1 MKELTCDIFIAGAGA
16 AGMAAALSACAAG
29 ADVLL
34 AEQDAQPG
42 GILNRCIHHG
52 FGLGYFG
59 EDLTGREY
67 AARFRARL
75 AGSAVRLRTG
85 TTVLSIS
92 EDRTALLSSADGL
105 TLVRFRACILAAGSI
120 ERNLSS
126 VPVVGTRPAGVLTAG
141 CLQGMLNCGSHAE
154 IGDRIVILGSG
165 NVGQIMARQLAQSGK
180 TILAMIEQN
189 DHPGGLARNHRE
201 CIAAYHIPLRLHSTV
216 TEIHGTERI
225 SAVTVKDLRSGE
237 TELMECD
244 TMITA
249 LGLLPDRSLVSHL
262 RKDGSFPDWL
272 RLCGNCDLIYD
283 IVDSL
288 TVRAE
293 QTGAEAWESA

>member
-1 MKELTCDIFIAGAGA
+1 
-16 AGMAAALSACAAG
+16 
-29 ADVLL
+29 
-34 AEQDAQPG
+34 
-42 GILNRCIHHG
+42 
-52 FGLGYFG
+52 
-59 EDLTGREY
+59 
-67 AARFRARL
+67 
-75 AGSAVRLRTG
+75 
-85 TTVLSIS
+85 
-92 EDRTALLSSADGL
+92 
-105 TLVRFRACILAAGSI
+105 
-120 ERNLSS
+120 
-126 VPVVGTRPAGVLTAG
+126 
-141 CLQGMLNCGSHAE
+141 
-154 IGDRIVILGSG
+154 
-165 NVGQIMARQLAQSGK
+165 MARQLAQSGK

-201 CIAAYHIPLRLHSTV
+201 CIEAYHIPLRLHSTV

-237 TELMECD
+237 TDTIPCD

-262 RKDGSFPDWL
+262 RKDDLFPDWL

>member
-16 AGMAAALSACAAG
+16 AGMAAALSACASG

-75 AGSAVRLRTG
+75 GASMSAFAPKPRYCPFPKTAPPLISGERVDAGPFPCLYPCLRQH
-85 TTVLSIS
+85 
-92 EDRTALLSSADGL
+92 RTESL
-105 TLVRFRACILAAGSI
+105 FRPRCGHAA
-120 ERNLSS
+120 
-126 VPVVGTRPAGVLTAG
+126 AGVLTAG

-201 CIAAYHIPLRLHSTV
+201 CIEAYHIPLRLHSTV

-237 TELMECD
+237 TDTIPCD